1 LKEAHQTVAVAVAVA
16 IAVAG
21 KRKGITTF
29 PGGSLQRLPKQFI
42 ITFPNYLKMTC

>member
-1 LKEAHQTVAVAVAVA
+1 LKRAYQAVAVA

-29 PGGSLQRLPKQFI
+29 TGGGLQLVPKQII
-42 ITFPNYLKMTC
+42 ITFLNLMNIPC